1 MQLYLSDSE
10 KNGVTVKIHRAYQK
24 KITNEMKRTVNTV
37 PTTSEKKLRVTQSEK
52 TELAGKL
59 VASIAD
65 LRVFQTLNNLTVK
78 KIGNVCTMPFKESV
92 LKTCDQRND
101 KWA

>member
-52 TELAGKL
+52 TEF
-59 VASIAD
+59 SW
-65 LRVFQTLNNLTVK
+65 
-78 KIGNVCTMPFKESV
+78 
-92 LKTCDQRND
+92 KTCCLYCGTPCVRDPKQPDRKKNW
-101 KWA
+101 KRLYNAF